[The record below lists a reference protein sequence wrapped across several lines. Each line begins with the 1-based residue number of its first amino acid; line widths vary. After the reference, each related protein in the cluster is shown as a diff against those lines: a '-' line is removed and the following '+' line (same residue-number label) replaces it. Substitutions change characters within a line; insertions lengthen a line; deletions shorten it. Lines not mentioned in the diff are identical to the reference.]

1 MKPLSKKWRTIL
13 LLSLAELLAM
23 SLWFSATAVVPALM
37 EHWDV
42 SGGAA
47 AWLTMSVQIGFVA
60 GALLSALLN
69 LPDIF
74 PPRKVL
80 AAGALIGALL
90 NALVPALDLGFD
102 LLAAS
107 ASDLRRCCL
116 SDSVEQVRET
126 LLDLTEIATRVR
138 MGHRGSV

>member
-1 MKPLSKKWRTIL
+1 MRKPILSSRHDDPEAAEPIEGFL
-13 LLSLAELLAM
+13 VSLSERVDDLQDAEFKADLADLATQAHR
-23 SLWFSATAVVPALM
+23 LGTTAL
-37 EHWDV
+37 E
-42 SGGAA
+42 
-47 AWLTMSVQIGFVA
+47 
-60 GALLSALLN
+60 
-69 LPDIF
+69 
-74 PPRKVL
+74 
-80 AAGALIGALL
+80 
-90 NALVPALDLGFD
+90 LGFD

>member
-1 MKPLSKKWRTIL
+1 MRKPILSSRSAEPETAEQIEGFLVGLSERVDDLQDTEFKGDLQELARQAHGLGTI
-13 LLSLAELLAM
+13 
-23 SLWFSATAVVPALM
+23 AL
-37 EHWDV
+37 E
-42 SGGAA
+42 
-47 AWLTMSVQIGFVA
+47 
-60 GALLSALLN
+60 
-69 LPDIF
+69 
-74 PPRKVL
+74 
-80 AAGALIGALL
+80 
-90 NALVPALDLGFD
+90 LGFD